1 MRSIFRIP
9 SDDMAGDAKRRVPIH
24 YYTRRNRM
32 DLLILI
38 IIIIIAVSHNRELD
52 IPGRLKRFFEKAGI
66 VLLKGD
72 APARQHGES
81 ID

>member
-1 MRSIFRIP
+1 MQSIFRIP
-9 SDDMAGDAKRRVPIH
+9 SDDMVGDAKRRVPIH

-52 IPGRLKRFFEKAGI
+52 IPGRLKKFFEKARSEERRVGKECR
-66 VLLKGD
+66 VRG
-72 APARQHGES
+72 R
-81 ID
+81 